1 MIHSIMRLIKLK
13 GIRINFGNAEVECK
27 ELHTTKNTFNIKV
40 TNIVMPLQFIAAQ

>member
-1 MIHSIMRLIKLK
+1 MRLIKLK

-40 TNIVMPLQFIAAQ
+40 TNIEKPLQFIAAQ